1 MTSGSFINNMM
12 QDSLHPVPEVGM
24 GATQLMWTDRSA
36 GTIIEV
42 SKSGK
47 KLVFQRDA
55 VSRKDTNGMS
65 DSQSYLYKRNSHG
78 LTYEYSL
85 RKNGRWV
92 RVGDN
97 FNGPSLLLGH
107 REEYYDYSF

>member
-1 MTSGSFINNMM
+1 MTTGSFINNMM

-47 KLVFQRDA
+47 KLVFQRD
-55 VSRKDTNGMS
+55 
-65 DSQSYLYKRNSHG
+65 
-78 LTYEYSL
+78 E
-85 RKNGRWV
+85 
-92 RVGDN
+92 
-97 FNGPSLLLGH
+97 
-107 REEYYDYSF
+107 